1 MKLTQRTIK
10 NYAPYYIGI
19 GAFFFVFG
27 LAMQRPIMWF
37 IGLVFLILG
46 PIKARAQKKEKSN
59 KKS

>member
-19 GAFFFVFG
+19 GAFFFIFG

-46 PIKARAQKKEKSN
+46 PIKARATKKGKGQ
-59 KKS
+59 